1 MSIGVYGTNIPI
13 HIDSNKLSSLV
24 DISYCYNESRAYDS
38 LSSSSFKSL
47 PSSVL
52 VPCTRSNDESGL
64 DTNNDS
70 GLDTFVEGM
79 YTLQLPLS
87 DFNKKGFY
95 TVYIKPKEYAI
106 NITDV
111 GCLSAYSDVRGI
123 ILDTNAISDK
133 YEIIK
138 NMARTNNGLVGF
150 RIVFL
155 DENGVREDYY
165 RIVTSNNKCEPVIQA
180 PNSSSDKTYTY
191 RYDDSSS
198 LTFLTVSP
206 SSAPTFKSNATP
218 YIGKPTQRILLV
230 NTLFEPIQLDIEMV
244 THDADTISNML
255 EGSQL
260 RDLDNGLVTTYNEK
274 NEIYAQSEHYTLKEN
289 ASGNPVYEVKK
300 NKTDSIDF
308 SQTIDDKL

>member
-13 HIDSNKLSSLV
+13 HIDSNKLSNLV

-38 LSSSSFKSL
+38 LSSSKFKSL

-52 VPCTRSNDESGL
+52 ANCTREVENGSNLDEIV
-64 DTNNDS
+64 D
-70 GLDTFVEGM
+70 GM

-123 ILDTNAISDK
+123 ILDTNAISDD

-274 NEIYAQSEHYTLKEN
+274 KEIYAQSEHYTLKEN

>member
-38 LSSSSFKSL
+38 LSSSNFKSL

-52 VPCTRSNDESGL
+52 ANCTREVENGSNLDEIV
-64 DTNNDS
+64 D
-70 GLDTFVEGM
+70 GM

-123 ILDTNAISDK
+123 ILDTSVISDK
-133 YEIIK
+133 IIQ

>member
-38 LSSSSFKSL
+38 LSSSKFTSL

-52 VPCTRSNDESGL
+52 TNCTREVDSRSNLDEIV
-64 DTNNDS
+64 D
-70 GLDTFVEGM
+70 GM

-111 GCLSAYSDVRGI
+111 GCLSAYPDVRGI
-123 ILDTNAISDK
+123 ILDTNAISDE